1 MRLKPF
7 IGFLVPVALGVVLT
21 AGLVSRAEP
30 PARNA
35 MAERSAAVRTMMVA
49 ERPVRP
55 MARGYGT
62 VTPSR
67 TWAAVAEVAG
77 SVVWR
82 SPELETGTL
91 IRAGQVVLRLDPT
104 AYELALA
111 QAEAD
116 RAVLRADLAQLE
128 AEATNTG
135 RLLEIER
142 RRLRLAEADFRRV
155 RALVDQGTA
164 PEAQADA
171 QERAMLQIERGV
183 QELTNAL
190 DLIPSRRARLTAQ
203 IARADAV
210 LARAR
215 RDLEKTEITVPFDLR
230 VAEVAVEQDQFVAV
244 GQPLVRGDGI
254 AAAEVTARIPLDSF
268 PRLMGRARAD
278 GAEGLALLERA
289 DLRADIAA
297 EVRLVGASGQ
307 TWAARL
313 VRVGNALDP
322 RTRTVPVT
330 VEVADPYAGANPP
343 DRLALVPN
351 MYVEVVLTGPEGAP
365 QIAIPDPAVQA
376 GGIVHLRDAEGRL
389 ALRAVT
395 VAFRQDGQAIVSDG
409 LAPGDEVVL
418 DDLVPAIPGMRLIAV
433 EAGQ

>member
-7 IGFLVPVALGVVLT
+7 IGFLVPVALGVVLA
-21 AGLVSRAEP
+21 AGLLSRAEP
-30 PARNA
+30 PARSA
-35 MAERSAAVRTMMVA
+35 MAERSAAVRTLIVA
-49 ERPVRP
+49 ERPIRP
-55 MARGYGT
+55 VARGYGT

-116 RAVLRADLAQLE
+116 GAVLRADLAQLE

-135 RLLEIER
+135 RLLDIER
-142 RRLRLAEADFRRV
+142 RRLRLAEAEFRRV
-155 RALVDQGTA
+155 RALVDQGNA
-164 PEAQADA
+164 PDAQADA
-171 QERAMLQIERGV
+171 QERTLLQIERGV
-183 QELTNAL
+183 QELSNAL
-190 DLIPSRRARLTAQ
+190 ELIPARRARLSAQ
-203 IARADAV
+203 MARADAV

-215 RDLEKTEITVPFDLR
+215 RDLEKTEITAPFDLR
-230 VAEVAVEQDQFVAV
+230 VAEVAVEQDQFAAM
-244 GQPLVRGDGI
+244 GQPLLQGDGV

-268 PRLMGRARAD
+268 PRLLGGARAD
-278 GAEGLALLERA
+278 GTGGLALLERA
-289 DLRADIAA
+289 DFRAAIAA
-297 EVRLVGASGQ
+297 EVRLVGAPGQVWSGQ
-307 TWAARL
+307 VT
-313 VRVGNALDP
+313 RVGNALDP

-330 VEVADPYAGANPP
+330 IEVADPYAGANPP

-351 MYVEVVLTGPEGAP
+351 MYVEVVLTGASGAA

-376 GGIVHLRDAEGRL
+376 GGVVYLRDAEGRL
-389 ALRAVT
+389 ALREVT
-395 VAFRQDGQAIVSDG
+395 VAFRQDGQAIIADG

-418 DDLVPAIPGMRLIAV
+418 DDLVPAIPGMRLIPV